1 MARVQKWRG
10 AVIEWA
16 KASAPGRRVAPSWRA
31 RRMWLLWVSW
41 LGWAVCARQQPA
53 GS

>member
-1 MARVQKWRG
+1 MLKWKG
-10 AVIEWA
+10 VTIEWA
-16 KASAPGRRVAPSWRA
+16 KGPAPGRRVAPGRRA

-41 LGWAVCARQQPA
+41 LGWAVRARQQPA